1 MFRLDS
7 LYREF
12 EEGYGWNIQEIFYH
26 RTVMQS
32 MAKVLFEHK

>member
-12 EEGYGWNIQEIFYH
+12 EEGYGWNIQEIFYR
-26 RTVMQS
+26 RTVMLS
-32 MAKVLFEHK
+32 MAKVVFEHK